1 MLIAAACLSSCTQ
14 VAGWFGTDDDST
26 QAFGI
31 DSSFMQKDESI
42 TEANAYSDLF
52 LDSAAVD
59 SFIVNQ
65 HLTDTAANKIRNFYR
80 VRNYQFAWFNTQGL
94 TEQGRGLW
102 NLYSRST
109 DTANKKMQTHMDS
122 LVQNDSLS
130 IAKGD
135 STFMQTEL
143 NLTTAL
149 INYTQ
154 THDEGPI
161 TSANMYY
168 VVPRKKMAP
177 LELADSILHGNK
189 DSLLY
194 SNNKGSDALKQ
205 QLAIYVNAA
214 KDSSWKQVPTENI
227 QKGSKSATVSLLKQR
242 LRATNDYTSA
252 DTSNVFNDSLTAA
265 IKNFQLRH
273 GLAATGKVNDSLIA
287 ELNVPAEK
295 RVEQILVNMNRM
307 LWMPPQT
314 DSNRIVVNIP
324 ALMLYAYED
333 TGVVFQMPVIVG
345 DEGTSTIVFSGNINK
360 IVFNPSWTVPESI
373 VRNEILPKMKANPNY
388 LKEHNMVITNQ
399 NDSVPD
405 IKQLP
410 GKNNALGQVKF
421 MFPNSYDIYLHD
433 TPDKSAFEKTDRTI
447 SHGCIR
453 VANADKL
460 AEYLLR
466 NQDGWTKE
474 KIAQMTKETK
484 EQAVELNNTEP
495 VYIDYFTVWVDPNGK
510 VNFRPDV
517 YGHDQKMINAMFTS

>member
-1 MLIAAACLSSCTQ
+1 
-14 VAGWFGTDDDST
+14 
-26 QAFGI
+26 
-31 DSSFMQKDESI
+31 
-42 TEANAYSDLF
+42 
-52 LDSAAVD
+52 
-59 SFIVNQ
+59 
-65 HLTDTAANKIRNFYR
+65 
-80 VRNYQFAWFNTQGL
+80 
-94 TEQGRGLW
+94 
-102 NLYSRST
+102 
-109 DTANKKMQTHMDS
+109 
-122 LVQNDSLS
+122 
-130 IAKGD
+130 
-135 STFMQTEL
+135 MQTEL

-360 IVFNPSWTVPESI
+360 IVFNPS
-373 VRNEILPKMKANPNY
+373 
-388 LKEHNMVITNQ
+388 
-399 NDSVPD
+399 
-405 IKQLP
+405 
-410 GKNNALGQVKF
+410 
-421 MFPNSYDIYLHD
+421 
-433 TPDKSAFEKTDRTI
+433 
-447 SHGCIR
+447 
-453 VANADKL
+453 
-460 AEYLLR
+460 
-466 NQDGWTKE
+466 
-474 KIAQMTKETK
+474 
-484 EQAVELNNTEP
+484 
-495 VYIDYFTVWVDPNGK
+495 
-510 VNFRPDV
+510 
-517 YGHDQKMINAMFTS
+517 